1 MRTMPSVRAWR
12 AVWCL
17 VLLLLARSSFA
28 DDGSFVRDGVTLHYR
43 TEGSGPPV
51 VFLSGGPGF
60 DVDYMIP
67 VAEFLPASY
76 QRVFFDQ
83 RGTGRSVIPDMTA
96 DHMTLQHAVE
106 DLEALRISLGQDRL
120 ILLGHSWGAMLAMA
134 YAAAHP
140 ERVDRLV
147 LIGSGGPTL
156 AFAASFQ
163 DNIRARLRPED
174 VEAQRY
180 WEEAG
185 KRGVD
190 PDKAA
195 LEALR
200 AIVPGYFFDRSKGLE
215 FASQLREGSLHPQVN
230 TLLFQDLAKSYDV
243 RDGIRRLDRPVLIV
257 HGHQD
262 PISDRIA
269 ADIQSLIP
277 SSTLQFI
284 HRAGHFP
291 WIEQPEEFG
300 RILVAFFEGAASQ

>member
-1 MRTMPSVRAWR
+1 MRTMPCVRAWR

-17 VLLLLARSSFA
+17 VLLLLARPSFA
-28 DDGSFVRDGVTLHYR
+28 DDGSFVRDGVILHYR

-190 PDKAA
+190 PGKAA

-200 AIVPGYFFDRSKGLE
+200 AIVPGYFFDRGKGLE

-291 WIEQPEEFG
+291 WVEQPEEFG

>member
-1 MRTMPSVRAWR
+1 MNARARARIRR
-12 AVWCL
+12 AVCC
-17 VLLLLARSSFA
+17 LLLLFARPSFA
-28 DDGSFVRDGVTLHYR
+28 EDGSFVRDGVTLHYR
-43 TEGSGPPV
+43 TEGSGTPV

-96 DHMTLQHAVE
+96 DHMTLEHAVE
-106 DLEALRISLGQDRL
+106 DLEGLRIILERDRL
-120 ILLGHSWGAMLAMA
+120 ILLGHSWGGMLAMA
-134 YAAAHP
+134 YAARHP
-140 ERVDRLV
+140 DRVDRLV
-147 LIGSGGPTL
+147 LAASGGPTL
-156 AFAASFQ
+156 EFITTFG
-163 DNIRARLRPED
+163 DNLRARLRPED
-174 VEAQRY
+174 VEAERY
-180 WEEAG
+180 WQEAE

-190 PDKAA
+190 SGKAG
-195 LEALR
+195 LEALK
-200 AIVPGYFFDRSKGLE
+200 AIVPGYFFDRSKALA
-215 FASQLREGSLHPQVN
+215 FAAQLREGTLHPQVN

-243 RDGIRRLDRPVLIV
+243 REGVRRLDRPVLIV

-269 ADIQSLIP
+269 ADIHALIP

-300 RILVAFFEGAASQ
+300 RILAAFFAARQ